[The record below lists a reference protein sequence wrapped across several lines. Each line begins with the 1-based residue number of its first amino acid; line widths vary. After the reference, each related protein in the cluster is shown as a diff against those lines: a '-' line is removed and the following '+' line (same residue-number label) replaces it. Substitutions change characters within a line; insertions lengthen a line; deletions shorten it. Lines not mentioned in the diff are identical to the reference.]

1 MKKVFSFWFLLF
13 AVNYAQVVGP
23 KISVKPMEHD
33 FGDITYGETV
43 THDFIALNTGGD
55 LLIIKDVRAS
65 CGCTAVKPEKTELKP
80 GESTNIKVQFN
91 STGREGKQ
99 SKHVYVSSNDPDNPE
114 IRLSFTGNV
123 VKEPA
128 AGPKLQIEKTE
139 HNFGKVK
146 EGKVLDW
153 SVNVKNT
160 GNSLLEIKDV
170 KTSCGCTAAVLSG
183 NKLKPGESGN
193 LKIEFDTSNRSGQ
206 TSRTI
211 TLFTN
216 DPKQPNQTIMISA
229 DIQNQD

>member
-13 AVNYAQVVGP
+13 AVNYAQLVGP
-23 KISVKPMEHD
+23 KLSVQPVEYN
-33 FGDITYGETV
+33 FGDLKYGETV
-43 THDFIALNTGGD
+43 SHDFIALNTGGD

-65 CGCTAVKPEKTELKP
+65 CGCTAVKPDKTELKP

-91 STGREGKQ
+91 TIGREGKQ
-99 SKHVYVSSNDPDNPE
+99 NKHVYVSSNDPSNPE
-114 IRLSFTGNV
+114 IRLSFTANI
-123 VKEPA
+123 VKEQVSAPQ
-128 AGPKLQIEKTE
+128 LFIDKTE
-139 HNFGKVK
+139 HDFGKVK

-153 SVNVKNT
+153 DVKVKNVGT
-160 GNSLLEIKDV
+160 SLLEIKDV

-206 TSRTI
+206 TSRTV

-216 DPKQPNQTIMISA
+216 DPKQPNQTIMITA
-229 DIQNQD
+229 DIQKQD